1 MPTTDPSR
9 FPPLPSMPPLA
20 SLWTVLA
27 VLCPVVVLGLALGWL
42 ARPLDHEPS
51 EDALRLEG
59 MLAKAGEAGP
69 EVVLLGNS
77 LVDMGVDRKQ
87 LAGALGLPAERV
99 VSQIVPG
106 SRVAAWYAVL
116 KNRVYANGHRPR
128 LVVVG
133 ATVAWLLDPSLQTA
147 LDRQKLSDQLGPEE
161 PVIQEKLFGQ
171 GGGWAPWQR
180 VQARRA
186 PVRTRLLNGVRDGV
200 LDRLFPEVDGEAAL
214 ASVFAAEAVS
224 DRGEERRVIPVV
236 EVERKPRRTKAAELR
251 PEEGLV
257 ADLVRLAG
265 EQGTRLVFVRMPV
278 PPDRVVDQDVDPEHH
293 RALVQLVNE
302 AEHAAWLDLSDLELR
317 QGDFADWIHL
327 GTQGRRKLTAALG
340 TALAELDTLEDGAL
354 PAAAMPEAPPSL
366 VRTGGLELGA
376 LELKRMDGR
385 ACAWMAVPRDR
396 DVRGLADNRLMKDG
410 LTGRSPLQLR
420 ENGSLL
426 DYEPKHWTIGADDCN
441 GRFAHVGPGLQ
452 FSPRS
457 AEPIEPGAALD
468 GQYTAE
474 LIPDA
479 VLPVEPEGE
488 AVWLVPGGRLT
499 VAVDQAEAG
508 TVLVLGVARGG
519 GEGRPML
526 RIDGKEAPLEPGPGG
541 LLRASL
547 PAAAGPL
554 EVALETPVDGPF
566 VLLLELGLQRA
577 DTHRSLLGA
586 SAGDR
591 RSFRFFGGSV
601 RKGLT
606 AEFGPPPELP
616 TPAPVAQRGKA
627 ARFNGPKSLLAELA
641 ALRTELG
648 RYEASPL
655 RVFEDGVQLDG
666 SNKVCAAVVEKG
678 EGRICHNDRFAL
690 FSSSDGSPP
699 LSNGRRYT
707 LGLAPERVD
716 RFDLWLYPGD
726 SGRVVLPPEAL
737 QAVPWGAS
745 RLDLAALVPPGRE
758 TALQVRLVIDGEA
771 VLEADWELGPGQQ
784 ERSFRL
790 PPGLPPRPGSV
801 SLELATAAEG
811 PSVVLR
817 SVVLRRE
824 PLDHGVGSG

>member
-1 MPTTDPSR
+1 
-9 FPPLPSMPPLA
+9 MPPLA
-20 SLWTVLA
+20 SVWTVLA
-27 VLCPVVVLGLALGWL
+27 VLGPAAVLGLALSWL
-42 ARPLDHEPS
+42 ARPLDHAPS
-51 EDALRLEG
+51 EDALRLEA
-59 MLAKAGEAGP
+59 MLDKAGEAGP
-69 EVVLLGNS
+69 EIVLLGNS
-77 LVDMGVDRKQ
+77 LVDMGVDHKQ
-87 LAGALGLPAERV
+87 LAKQLGVPAQRV
-99 VSQIVPG
+99 VPQIVPG

-116 KNRVYANGHRPR
+116 KNRVYANDHAPR

-147 LDRQKLSDQLGPEE
+147 LDRQKLADQLGPEE
-161 PVIQEKLFGQ
+161 PLIQEKLFGRE
-171 GGGWAPWQR
+171 GGWAPWQR
-180 VQARRA
+180 VQSRRA
-186 PVRTRLLNGVRDGV
+186 PLRTALLDGVRDAV
-200 LDRLFPEVDGEAAL
+200 LTRVFPEVDGEEAL
-214 ASVFAAEAVS
+214 ATVFAAEAVD

-236 EVERKPRRTKAAELR
+236 EVERRPRSKPPAAR
-251 PEEGLV
+251 HPADGLV

-327 GTQGRRKLTAALG
+327 GSSGRRKLTAALG
-340 TALAELDTLEDGAL
+340 AALTELETLEDGAL

-366 VRTGGLELGA
+366 TRVGGLELGE

-385 ACAWMAVPRDR
+385 ACAWMAIPRDR
-396 DVRGLADNRLMKDG
+396 DVRGLADNLLMKAG
-410 LTGRSPLQLR
+410 LTGRSPFQLR
-420 ENGSLL
+420 QDGDLL
-426 DYEPKHWTIGADDCN
+426 DYEPKHWTIGADECN

-452 FSPRS
+452 FSPR
-457 AEPIEPGAALD
+457 ADGPIEPEATPSGTF
-468 GQYTAE
+468 TAE

-488 AVWLVPGGRLT
+488 AVWLVPGGRLE
-499 VAVDQAEAG
+499 VAVEGAEAG
-508 TVLVLGVARGG
+508 TALVLGVARGG
-519 GEGRPML
+519 GEGQPVL
-526 RIDGKEAPLEPGPGG
+526 RIDGQEAALVPGPGG
-541 LLRASL
+541 LVRATL
-547 PAAAGPL
+547 PVAEGPL
-554 EVALETPVDGPF
+554 ALTLETPENGPF
-566 VLLLELGLQRA
+566 VLLLELGLQGA
-577 DTHRSLLGA
+577 GAHRSLLGA

-601 RKGLT
+601 RKGLV
-606 AEFGPPPELP
+606 AQFGAPPELP

-655 RVFEDGVQLDG
+655 RVFEDGVQLTG
-666 SNKVCAAVVEKG
+666 SNKVCAAVVEQG

-690 FSSSDGSPP
+690 FSSSDGSSP

-726 SGRVVLPPEAL
+726 RGAVSLPPKGL

-745 RLDLAALVPPGRE
+745 RLDLAALVAPERE
-758 TALQVRLVIDGEA
+758 TILELRLVVDGAA
-771 VLEADWELGPGQQ
+771 VLEEQWALGPGQQ

-790 PPGLPPRPGSV
+790 PPGLPARPESV

-811 PSVVLR
+811 PAVVLR
-817 SVVLRRE
+817 SVVLRRD
-824 PLDHGVGSG
+824 PLDHGAG